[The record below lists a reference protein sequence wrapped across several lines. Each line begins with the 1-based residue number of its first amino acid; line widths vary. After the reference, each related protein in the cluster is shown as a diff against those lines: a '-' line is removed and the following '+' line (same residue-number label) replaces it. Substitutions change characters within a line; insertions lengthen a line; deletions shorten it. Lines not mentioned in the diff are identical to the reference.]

1 MKTIDTRFL
10 NVAAIFNFVQS
21 QTEHRT
27 QCYNV
32 LMRTAEQHE
41 KADRIHM
48 MRVSI
53 EFSSKSLSTSV
64 SLKNV
69 ASMLEKGAVSN
80 IREYLNES

>member
-1 MKTIDTRFL
+1 
-10 NVAAIFNFVQS
+10 
-21 QTEHRT
+21 
-27 QCYNV
+27 
-32 LMRTAEQHE
+32 MRTAEQHE